1 MAQVFS
7 VNFLKF
13 LRTPISIE
21 HLWWLLLKVMSYH
34 YTGNVQASSEV
45 AVCLFFYLFH
55 FISKKSVSIN
65 FKKKT

>member
-34 YTGNVQASSEV
+34 YTGNVQASSEA
-45 AVCLFFYLFH
+45 AVFFFFL
-55 FISKKSVSIN
+55 FISFHLQEKCKY
-65 FKKKT
+65 